1 MFCQPADKQK
11 WLGKRKIVKFIFI
24 FMAWLC
30 FRHRRRLPRPC
41 ACAWP
46 PYFSFLVFYFLL
58 FIFYF
63 HHSTFL
69 VSWQH
74 FSFAGFR
81 LAVRLNVC
89 TFLFAILK
97 VFCAL
102 CWNPLGPFSFC
113 IPRHT
118 FICKCMCVL
127 AQFNCSGSSL
137 CDVCVIFGPLYE
149 HFFEPFF
156 FWFIGP
162 TVFHI
167 GTNFPFAL
175 FPRFAGQQM
184 FAVLLVNLK
193 CIKWATTHRK
203 RCRVAVFHSGLRS
216 VFRKLFYR
224 LQDTQNVELCEFRW
238 LNTSNIFRWV
248 LYFKAMK
255 V

>member
-46 PYFSFLVFYFLL
+46 PYFSFLIFYFLL

-156 FWFIGP
+156 FGLLVRPFFTLARIFLLRFFPVLRVSKCLRFYLSIWSALNGPPPIGKGVGWQFFTAGFAVFFANFFIGY
-162 TVFHI
+162 
-167 GTNFPFAL
+167 
-175 FPRFAGQQM
+175 R
-184 FAVLLVNLK
+184 
-193 CIKWATTHRK
+193 TH
-203 RCRVAVFHSGLRS
+203 
-216 VFRKLFYR
+216 
-224 LQDTQNVELCEFRW
+224 TQNVELCEFRW

-248 LYFKAMK
+248 LYFKAM
-255 V
+255 